1 VFIVLLFSCTEC
13 RHEVALKEYPV
24 VTETELWRAAIVDA
38 VTEATGQLASTNTL
52 TYTERDKE
60 RWAISAAERE
70 GDDASLMRYLK
81 QFCPDD
87 PHIEGYPGPD
97 ERTTKR
103 A

>member
-1 VFIVLLFSCTEC
+1 MFIVVLFSRTEC
-13 RHEVALKEYPV
+13 QHEVALKEYVV

-38 VTEATGQLASTNTL
+38 VTEATGQLASTKTL
-52 TYTERDKE
+52 TSTERDKE
-60 RWAISAAERE
+60 RWAISNAERE
-70 GDDASLMRYLK
+70 GDDAALMRYLK

>member
-1 VFIVLLFSCTEC
+1 MI
-13 RHEVALKEYPV
+13 
-24 VTETELWRAAIVDA
+24 TETELWRAAIVDT

-52 TYTERDKE
+52 TNTERDKE

-70 GDDASLMRYLK
+70 GDDAALMRYLE

>member
-1 VFIVLLFSCTEC
+1 VFIVLLFPRTEC
-13 RHEVALKEYPV
+13 RHEVALKEHAV
-24 VTETELWRAAIVDA
+24 VTETELWRAALVDA

-52 TYTERDKE
+52 TATERDKE

-70 GDDASLMRYLK
+70 GDDAALMRSLK

>member
-1 VFIVLLFSCTEC
+1 MVVVLPFPRTE
-13 RHEVALKEYPV
+13 RRQEVALKEYQV
-24 VTETELWRAAIVDA
+24 VTETDQWRTAVVDA
-38 VTEATGQLASTNTL
+38 VTEATGKFVSTNTL

-70 GDDASLMRYLK
+70 GDDAWLMRYLK

-97 ERTTKR
+97 ERTTKW